1 MSSAGVVQVSSRLGL
16 SVAIVEKHNCFGG
29 VVTAGNVNVW
39 HSLHD
44 TIGERQVIGGL
55 TQEVLDRLSVR
66 DAVLTSPNPS
76 VVYRPDQYGRTE
88 DRTR

>member
-29 VVTAGNVNVW
+29 VATAGNVNVW